1 MACPN
6 VTINQLYRS
15 IANVPLYIVEI
26 EGGEY
31 YRLDRYKPDSV
42 AITTTVS
49 NVLTYDFFEMP
60 NTCNINYA
68 YPIEMM
74 WLSNIMD
81 FGNNF
86 LEKTMFRANLYA
98 TKQNN
103 ENTLNFGYK
112 TMRRLKELQDT
123 EVLILPDRI
132 ELSNNFNFNDLDFN
146 LFSINT
152 FQETGMSLPLKEN
165 NFLYIQFVVNG
176 VGNIEFN
183 GFHIVYKNNRQIKSI
198 A

>member
-1 MACPN
+1 
-6 VTINQLYRS
+6 
-15 IANVPLYIVEI
+15 
-26 EGGEY
+26 
-31 YRLDRYKPDSV
+31 
-42 AITTTVS
+42 
-49 NVLTYDFFEMP
+49 
-60 NTCNINYA
+60 
-68 YPIEMM
+68 
-74 WLSNIMD
+74 
-81 FGNNF
+81 
-86 LEKTMFRANLYA
+86 MFRVNLYA